1 MTDSLSN
8 RVRPP
13 LRGGVAYS
21 VPKPEGIHA
30 KLDANELA
38 YALPVELTVELG
50 RELATVE
57 LNRYPDAEAAPL
69 RQLIAADL
77 AVPPQSL
84 SFGNGSDEIIHL
96 LCSAFADDGGASVL
110 YPTPSFSV
118 FRVAAHA
125 AGSEPVEVPL
135 TEDLLLDPLAL
146 DAAAAASNPAIAFF
160 ARPNNPTG
168 TLWSRQHIL
177 DFAANHPSTLVVS
190 DEAYIDY
197 GGDSLIDACGA
208 VENLAIM
215 RTLSKVGLAAL
226 RIGYLHAR
234 PAVIAA
240 VESIRPP
247 YNLGSLNQHAAVWM
261 LTHQR
266 ELMNA
271 WTAEVRSER
280 GRIAAK
286 LSSYPDIHVFE
297 SSANLIMFRVGTAG
311 DNQADALWHSLVDR
325 GVLIR
330 NFDKPGPL
338 SGCLRVTIGSP
349 AENDLFL
356 SAFAELR
363 AA

>member
-1 MTDSLSN
+1 MSKSLAD
-8 RVRPP
+8 RVRPS
-13 LRGGVAYS
+13 LRGRPAYS
-21 VPKPEGIHA
+21 VPKPKGIRA

-38 YALPVELTVELG
+38 YALPVNLAVELG

-57 LNRYPDAEAAPL
+57 LNRYPDAEATEL
-69 RQLIAADL
+69 RRLIADDL
-77 AVPPQSL
+77 GVPGESL

-96 LCSAFADDGGASVL
+96 LCAAFAGEGGVSVL

-135 TEDLLLDPLAL
+135 TAELLLDAQGLE
-146 DAAAAASNPAIAFF
+146 AAAAASNPAVAFF

-168 TLWSRQHIL
+168 TLWSRQLIL
-177 DFAANHPSTLVVS
+177 DFAANHPATLVVS

-197 GGDSLIDACGA
+197 GGDSLIDACAGL
-208 VENLAIM
+208 ENLAIM

-226 RIGYLHAR
+226 RVGYVHAR
-234 PAVIAA
+234 PLVIAA
-240 VESIRPP
+240 LESIRPP
-247 YNLGSLNQHAAVWM
+247 YNLSSLNQFAAVWM
-261 LTHQR
+261 LTHHR
-266 ELMNA
+266 SLMNA

-280 GRIAAK
+280 TRVATELAANEG
-286 LSSYPDIHVFE
+286 IHVFE
-297 SSANLIMFRVGTAG
+297 SAANLIMFRVGKAG
-311 DNQADALWHSLVDR
+311 DGRADALWHSLIER

-330 NFDKPGPL
+330 NFDSPGPL

-356 SAFAELR
+356 SAVGELL